1 MLKMKPDCE
10 LCDADLPPT
19 AVAYICSYECTFC
32 ANCAASLLHVCPN
45 CSGELVWRPT
55 RVTKPLVVASS
66 LVKRRLQKI
75 LQPVQL

>member
-1 MLKMKPDCE
+1 MLKMKPNCE
-10 LCDADLPPT
+10 SCAAALPPS

-32 ANCAASLLHVCPN
+32 ASCAKSLQHVCPN

-55 RVTKPLVVASS
+55 RVTKPLAVASS

-75 LQPVQL
+75 LEPVQL